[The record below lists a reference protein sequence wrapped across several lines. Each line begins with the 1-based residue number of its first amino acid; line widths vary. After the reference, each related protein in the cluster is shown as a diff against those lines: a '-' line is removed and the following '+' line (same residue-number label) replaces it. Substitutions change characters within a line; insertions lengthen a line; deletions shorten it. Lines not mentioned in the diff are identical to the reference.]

1 MVKVSAVIITYNEEK
16 NIRRCLESLK
26 FADEIIVVD
35 SESKDKT
42 VSIARE
48 YTGKI
53 YIQKWLGF
61 ARQRKFTCKLA
72 SSEWVLIID
81 ADEMVTPEL
90 AEEINKKIDAFPEID
105 GYWIK
110 RRSKFLGRWIE
121 HAWQPDWVLRLFK
134 KEKGIIEEKQ
144 VHEGVSLKGETSRLK
159 GKIEHYPFENLSHNL
174 KKLDTYTTLSA
185 FEMEKKGKAGIL
197 MKLLFSPVLGFF
209 KFYIIKQGFR
219 DGIPGLILSVIHS
232 FYIFIK
238 YAKYWEMK
246 NKARR
251 EKNKSR

>member
-1 MVKVSAVIITYNEEK
+1 MAKISAVVITYNEEK
-16 NIRRCLESLK
+16 SIRRCLESLK

-48 YTGKI
+48 FTAKI

-61 ARQRKFTCKLA
+61 ARQREFACKQA
-72 SSEWVLIID
+72 SHEWVLIID
-81 ADEMVTPEL
+81 ADEAVTPEL
-90 AEEINKKIDAFPEID
+90 AEEIEEKIDSFPEID

-121 HAWQPDWVLRLFK
+121 HAWQPDWVLRLLK
-134 KEKGIIEEKQ
+134 KEKGILEEKQ
-144 VHEGVSLKGETSRLK
+144 VHEGVSLKGETGRLK

-174 KKLDTYTTLSA
+174 KKLDSYTTLSA
-185 FEMEKKGKAGIL
+185 LDMREKGMSGGL
-197 MKLLFSPVLGFF
+197 LKLVFSPIFGFF
-209 KFYIIKQGFR
+209 KIYILKQGFR

-246 NKARR
+246 NKAG
-251 EKNKSR
+251 SL

>member
-1 MVKVSAVIITYNEEK
+1 MAKISAVVITYNEEK
-16 NIRRCLESLK
+16 NIQRCLESLK
-26 FADEIIVVD
+26 FTDEVIVVD

-48 YTGKI
+48 YTEKI
-53 YIQKWLGF
+53 FIQKWLGF
-61 ARQRKFTCKLA
+61 ARQREFACKLA

-81 ADEMVTPEL
+81 ADEVVTTEL
-90 AEEINKKIDAFPEID
+90 AEEIRRKIDIFSEID

-121 HAWQPDWVLRLFK
+121 HAWDSDWVLRLFR
-134 KEKGIIEEKQ
+134 KEKAILEEKK
-144 VHEGVSLKGETSRLK
+144 VHEGVSLKGETGRLQ

-185 FEMEKKGKAGIL
+185 FEMEKKGKAGVL
-197 MKLLFSPVLGFF
+197 TKLLFSPVLGFF
-209 KFYIIKQGFR
+209 KIYIIKQGFR
-219 DGIPGLILSVIHS
+219 DGIPGLILSIIHS
-232 FYIFIK
+232 FYIFTK

-246 NKARR
+246 NKVRR
-251 EKNKSR
+251 ET